1 MNRLAIL
8 VLFCL
13 SPLIAGGASGHPAF
27 PIFVYAPLQE
37 DSPLHIVGLQ
47 YGEGGS
53 IRFTL
58 INGSDKSISKVAVAA
73 VEVAPPGCGAAPRNR
88 IRVGGSVEAL
98 LIPPHGSVV
107 TPGTGHFPI
116 HVPTLI
122 TNAKRLEA
130 ASLHVQIVVTEVDFV
145 DGNEWSLP
153 ERKPPF
159 DSSLAD
165 ADAGKCP
172 DAAAVTKALRAV
184 ERFEFDPRIE
194 KSSDGLGDGASTPPR
209 LSFFCSLEG
218 SKAVCPL

>member
-27 PIFVYAPLQE
+27 PVFVYAPLQQ
-37 DSPLHIVGLQ
+37 DSPVHIVGLL

-53 IRFTL
+53 IRLTL
-58 INGSDKSISKVAVAA
+58 LNGSDKSIAKVAVAA
-73 VEVAPPGCGAAPRNR
+73 VEVAPPGCGAVPTNR

-98 LIPPHGSVV
+98 PIPPHGSVV
-107 TPGTGHFPI
+107 TPGREHFPNF

-145 DGNEWSLP
+145 DGTKWMPREELP
-153 ERKPPF
+153 QAQL
-159 DSSLAD
+159 DSSLVD

-184 ERFEFDPRIE
+184 ERFEFDSRIE
-194 KSSDGLGDGASTPPR
+194 KPSDDGASSPPR
-209 LSFFCSLEG
+209 LSLSCSLEG
-218 SKAVCPL
+218 SKAVCSF